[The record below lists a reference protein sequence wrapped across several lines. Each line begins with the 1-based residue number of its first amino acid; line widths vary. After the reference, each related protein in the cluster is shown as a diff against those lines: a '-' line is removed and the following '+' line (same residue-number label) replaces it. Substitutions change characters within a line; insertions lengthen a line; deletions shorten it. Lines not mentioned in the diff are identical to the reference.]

1 VIEHRLSSLGINLST
16 KPLPIGSYSPVVIA
30 GNIAYVSGQIATDP
44 SKQPTE
50 VKFKGKV
57 GKEISI
63 SDAKKAAE
71 LCVINGL
78 SQLKLAL
85 GDLERIKKFVKM
97 SGFIN
102 CEPSFIDHAVVM
114 NGASDFVVRTFEDKG
129 KHARVAVGV
138 CSLPLDSCI
147 EIDIIVE
154 IKPSE

>member
-1 VIEHRLSSLGINLST
+1 MIEQRLSSFGISLST
-16 KPLPIGSYSPVVIA
+16 KPLPIGSYSPVVTA
-30 GNIAYVSGQIATDP
+30 GNVAYVSGQIATDP
-44 SKQPTE
+44 GKQPTE

-78 SQLKLAL
+78 SHLKFAL
-85 GDLERIKKFVKM
+85 GDLERIKKFVKI

-102 CEPSFIDHAVVM
+102 CEPSFVDHAVVM
-114 NGASDFVVRTFEDKG
+114 NGASDFLVRIFEDKG
-129 KHARVAVGV
+129 KHTRVAVGV
-138 CSLPLDSCI
+138 SSLPLDSCI

-154 IKPSE
+154 I